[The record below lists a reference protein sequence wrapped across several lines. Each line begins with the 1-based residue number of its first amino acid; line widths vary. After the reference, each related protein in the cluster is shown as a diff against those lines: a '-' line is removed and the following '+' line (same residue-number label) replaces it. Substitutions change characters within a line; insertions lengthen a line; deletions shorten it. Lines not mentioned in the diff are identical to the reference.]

1 MVEFF
6 RPHKGGALPG
16 GGPGIQR
23 ILVPY
28 PASGVGKGGRCAFH
42 CLFTITFESRMFVTH
57 LSLYVTA
64 DEESMAEEAAGI
76 IVEQSRKAIAERG
89 LFTIA
94 LSGGKTPVP
103 LYRLLATPKWAQA
116 VDWSKTAVYWVDER
130 CAPPENEFSHY
141 RMVRAEL
148 LSRVEA
154 TRFYRMKGEERPEMA
169 ARAYAELL
177 AEHFGLKEGEMPR
190 FDCILLGVGTDGH
203 TASLFSG
210 DPALKERTSPVAD
223 VYNPKQETAR
233 LTLTLPVLNN
243 ARCCIFLASGR
254 VKNHI
259 LSTALNLMAAPV
271 LPAQMVRPHKGKLCW
286 IIDNN
291 AYQG

>member
-1 MVEFF
+1 M
-6 RPHKGGALPG
+6 
-16 GGPGIQR
+16 
-23 ILVPY
+23 
-28 PASGVGKGGRCAFH
+28 
-42 CLFTITFESRMFVTH
+42 TTTH

-64 DEESMAEEAAGI
+64 DEQAMAEEAATI
-76 IVEQSRKAIAERG
+76 IAAQCSEALNKRG
-89 LFTIA
+89 VFNIA
-94 LSGGKTPVP
+94 LSGGKTPLP
-103 LYRLLATPKWAQA
+103 LFHLLSQPKWATA
-116 VDWSKTAVYWVDER
+116 IDWSKTVVYWVDER
-130 CAPPENEFSHY
+130 CVPPESEDSNY
-141 RMVRAEL
+141 RLARAEL
-148 LSRVEA
+148 LSHVEA
-154 TRFYRMKGEERPEMA
+154 TRFYRMKGEDTPELA
-169 ARAYAELL
+169 ARAYAKLL
-177 AEHFGLKEGEMPR
+177 TDHFCLIPGEFPR

-210 DPALKERTSPVAD
+210 DPALMDRENLVLD
-223 VYNPKQETAR
+223 VYNPKQKTPR

-271 LPAQMVRPHKGKLCW
+271 LPAQMVRPHNGKLCW

>member
-1 MVEFF
+1 M
-6 RPHKGGALPG
+6 
-16 GGPGIQR
+16 
-23 ILVPY
+23 
-28 PASGVGKGGRCAFH
+28 S
-42 CLFTITFESRMFVTH
+42 VTH

-64 DEESMAEEAAGI
+64 DEQAMAKEAAGI
-76 IVEQSRKAIAERG
+76 IASAAKEAIAKRG
-89 LFTIA
+89 IFTIA
-94 LSGGKTPVP
+94 LSGGTTPVP
-103 LYRLLATPKWAQA
+103 LYRLLCQPDWKTA
-116 VDWSKTAVYWVDER
+116 VDWSSTVVYWVDEH
-130 CAPPENEFSHY
+130 CVPPESEESNF
-141 RMVRAEL
+141 RAVRTEL

-154 TRFYRMKGEERPEMA
+154 TRFYRMKGEEHPEKA
-169 ARAYAELL
+169 AKAYAKIL
-177 AEHFGLKEGEMPR
+177 AEHFCLLPDEFPR

-210 DPALKERTSPVAD
+210 DPALADRENLVSD
-223 VYNPKQETAR
+223 VYLPRLKTPR

-259 LSTALNLMAAPV
+259 LGTALNLMAAPM
-271 LPAQMVRPHKGKLCW
+271 LPAQMVRPHNGQLCW

>member
-1 MVEFF
+1 M
-6 RPHKGGALPG
+6 
-16 GGPGIQR
+16 
-23 ILVPY
+23 
-28 PASGVGKGGRCAFH
+28 S
-42 CLFTITFESRMFVTH
+42 TTH

-64 DEESMAEEAAGI
+64 DENAMAEEAANI
-76 IVEQSRKAIAERG
+76 IVEQCTSAIAKRG
-89 LFTIA
+89 VFTLA

-103 LYRLLATPKWAQA
+103 LFRLLAQPTWANA
-116 VDWSKTAVYWVDER
+116 LDWSKTIVYWVDER
-130 CAPPENEFSHY
+130 CVPPENEFSHY
-141 RMVRAEL
+141 RIARSEL
-148 LSRVEA
+148 LSKVEA
-154 TRFYRMKGEERPEMA
+154 TRFYRMKGEDHPEVA
-169 ARAYAELL
+169 AQAYSKLL
-177 AEHFGLKEGEMPR
+177 ADHFCLIPGEFPR
-190 FDCILLGVGTDGH
+190 FDCIILGVGTDGH

-210 DPALKERTSPVAD
+210 DPALSNTTDFVAD
-223 VYNPKQETAR
+223 VFNPKQKIPR

-271 LPAQMVRPHKGKLCW
+271 LPAQMVRPHNGKLCW